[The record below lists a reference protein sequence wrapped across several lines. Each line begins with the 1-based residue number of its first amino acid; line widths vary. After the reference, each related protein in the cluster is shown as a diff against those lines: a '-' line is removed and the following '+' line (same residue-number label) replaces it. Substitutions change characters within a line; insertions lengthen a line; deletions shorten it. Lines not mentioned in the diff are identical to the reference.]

1 VTAASGT
8 GKTTLLLTLA
18 GLLPPREGQVTLDGV
33 LVDGINPELLHR
45 TVAYLPEDAHIFA
58 TTVRD
63 NLAVGAPDAPD
74 DLMLSVLEAVGL
86 SGWVAGLPEGLSTVL
101 VDGVEGLSGGQR
113 RRLLLARMLLT
124 DAPVLL
130 LDEPFEHLD
139 AEGTVELDELLAS
152 DRLPG
157 TRPVRTLVVVRHPR

>member
-1 VTAASGT
+1 
-8 GKTTLLLTLA
+8 
-18 GLLPPREGQVTLDGV
+18 
-33 LVDGINPELLHR
+33 
-45 TVAYLPEDAHIFA
+45 
-58 TTVRD
+58 
-63 NLAVGAPDAPD
+63 
-74 DLMLSVLEAVGL
+74 MLSVLEAVGL

>member
-1 VTAASGT
+1 
-8 GKTTLLLTLA
+8 
-18 GLLPPREGQVTLDGV
+18 
-33 LVDGINPELLHR
+33 
-45 TVAYLPEDAHIFA
+45 
-58 TTVRD
+58 
-63 NLAVGAPDAPD
+63 
-74 DLMLSVLEAVGL
+74 
-86 SGWVAGLPEGLSTVL
+86 
-101 VDGVEGLSGGQR
+101 
-113 RRLLLARMLLT
+113 LLARMLLT